1 MDSRVTPYM
10 QDLFIANMEFL
21 HVTEGPLE
29 RTLENMEEP
38 PLMMWKNPCG
48 EGRIPVEQE
57 TLQARRKGGS
67 SVD

>member
-1 MDSRVTPYM
+1 LDSRVTPYM

-48 EGRIPVEQE
+48 EGRIPVEKE
-57 TLQARRKGGS
+57 ESL
-67 SVD
+67 